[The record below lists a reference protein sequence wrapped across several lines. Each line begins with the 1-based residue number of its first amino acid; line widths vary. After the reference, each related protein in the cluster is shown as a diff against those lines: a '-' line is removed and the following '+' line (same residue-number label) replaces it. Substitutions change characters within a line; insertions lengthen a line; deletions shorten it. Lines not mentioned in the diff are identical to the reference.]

1 MIKTMIV
8 ISLVIMDFVI
18 VPRKSR
24 RLEAVVEGVV
34 EGDVVLAPRII
45 KTNGVEH
52 LVIITGAILL
62 QTEDFVGEEIL
73 AVVATVAALTAEVL
87 TVAAVALQED
97 AVDLTAAA
105 VVLTVVVALLEDAEA
120 LTVAV
125 VALTVEATAEVL
137 NVVAVDS
144 AAALNEAVVA
154 PLEAVVLTVA
164 VAVAGGHN
172 AAPGVLLVAEGN
184 GKLMGPGRE

>member
-8 ISLVIMDFVI
+8 ISLVAVIMDFVI

-24 RLEAVVEGVV
+24 RLEAVVEGAV
-34 EGDVVLAPRII
+34 EGDVVLAPLII
-45 KTNGVEH
+45 KTNGAEH
-52 LVIITGAILL
+52 LVIITGAILP

-120 LTVAV
+120 LTVVAA
-125 VALTVEATAEVL
+125 ALTVEATVEVL

-164 VAVAGGHN
+164 VAVAGGN
-172 AAPGVLLVAEGN
+172 E
-184 GKLMGPGRE
+184 